1 MSAPHQPNLACIA
14 DLRALYESDPR
25 ELAVVVLWLG
35 CGATLHEQR
44 PLLQVDQVFRQI
56 AQGIPELQR
65 VSLLQASPHAA
76 PVREIVY
83 EAVQVLEHNRLVL
96 WRYLGADYVR
106 EEITLTRLGRAAL
119 LSGDIPRY
127 LTR

>member
-1 MSAPHQPNLACIA
+1 MSAPRQPDLACIA
-14 DLRALYESDPR
+14 NLRALYESDPH

-35 CGATLHEQR
+35 CAATAHEPR
-44 PLLQVDQVFRQI
+44 SVLYVDKVFRQI
-56 AQGIPELQR
+56 AQGVPQLQR

-76 PVREIVY
+76 PVRDIVY

-96 WRYLGADYVR
+96 WRYHGAEHVN